1 VENWIKESKYG
12 FAIDKVPTGEFY
24 ANYAAL
30 QLKMIAYNLVSMFQ
44 TEVMEMGTFRM
55 SIRSI
60 RRMFFNIAG
69 KLIKRGRQKVLKL
82 AEDYLYKERYL
93 KMRERLACL

>member
-1 VENWIKESKYG
+1 
-12 FAIDKVPTGEFY
+12 
-24 ANYAAL
+24 
-30 QLKMIAYNLVSMFQ
+30 
-44 TEVMEMGTFRM
+44 M

-93 KMRERLACL
+93 KMKERLAYL